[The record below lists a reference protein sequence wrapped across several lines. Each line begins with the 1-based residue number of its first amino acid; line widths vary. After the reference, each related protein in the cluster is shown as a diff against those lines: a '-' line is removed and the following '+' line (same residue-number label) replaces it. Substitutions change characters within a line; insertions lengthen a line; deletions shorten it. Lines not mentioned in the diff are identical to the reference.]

1 MWRKNMVSNK
11 RYRVAS
17 IVLSLVI
24 LLTAGLAY
32 PVGASAAGAGPDEA
46 LEPAG
51 EWAQLG
57 AGESTWYAFYYDG
70 GGSQIQVQLQAEP
83 EDSLGFTVWTPE
95 EMERWRLGLE
105 ANPVG
110 RGADDPYAEGALVWS
125 GNFATAGTYY
135 VVVEP
140 ADNLSGSGYAG
151 TSYYLLDV
159 SGAGVSL
166 SEPEAAPALAREP
179 VTLQAETQEPT
190 EPSGTL
196 VFQTAH
202 GGTFYTINVN
212 AGEQGSHQLQP
223 VTSGID
229 PVWSPNSEQ
238 IAYVRW
244 EEPRGVWIVD
254 VESGAEWR
262 AFDWSETRYPSWSS
276 DGQEIVFS
284 RQSSGGG
291 GGRPGGLPAAGGDV
305 STYRAPPGGAG
316 SGGSSGSGWTLG
328 VVDPVDGSFWE
339 PLPNSETNLTPDWS
353 PDGEMMVFAG
363 NNGLMV
369 QAVDGQEAYQLTS
382 APLDT
387 SPAWSPDGEQVA
399 YVHRQHDHWEIYAVD
414 VATGQQMRLTDT
426 PEVNGAA
433 ANSVSPAWSPDGKTI
448 AFLTDRSGGWE
459 IWIVAAPGG
468 ADSDGSNARPLFDTE
483 LDGLT
488 LEYAFA
494 GERAIDWT
502 W

>member
-1 MWRKNMVSNK
+1 MIL
-11 RYRVAS
+11 A
-17 IVLSLVI
+17 LAI
-24 LLTAGLAY
+24 LLSARLVL
-32 PVGASAAGAGPDEA
+32 PVTASAAGTGPDDA
-46 LEPAG
+46 LQPTS
-51 EWAQLG
+51 EWAQLD
-57 AGESTWYAFYYDG
+57 AGETQWYAFYYAG
-70 GGSQIQVQLQAEP
+70 NGSQIQVRLQVEP
-83 EDSLGFTVWTPE
+83 QDSLGFTVWTPGE
-95 EMERWRLGLE
+95 IEHWRLGL
-105 ANPVG
+105 AVNPIG
-110 RGADDPYAEGALVWS
+110 RGAYDPYIEGTCVWS

-140 ADNLSGSGYAG
+140 ADNLSGSNQTT

-159 SGAGVSL
+159 SGDGVSL
-166 SEPEAAPALAREP
+166 SEPEATPAPEP
-179 VTLQAETQEPT
+179 VSVQEEATEPT
-190 EPSGTL
+190 EPTGTL
-196 VFQTAH
+196 VFQTTY
-202 GGTFYTINVN
+202 GSTFYTINVD
-212 AGEQGSHQLQP
+212 GTQLQP
-223 VTSGID
+223 VTNGID
-229 PVWSPNSEQ
+229 PAWSPNGEQ
-238 IAYVRW
+238 IAFVRW

-262 AFDWSETRYPSWSS
+262 VFDWSETRYPTWSP
-276 DGQEIVFS
+276 DAQEIVFS

-291 GGRPGGLPAAGGDV
+291 GGRPGGLPAAGGDI
-305 STYRAPPGGAG
+305 STYRAPPGSAG

-328 VVDPVDGSFWE
+328 IVDPVDGGFWE

-353 PDGEMMVFAG
+353 PDGEQSVFAG

-369 QAVDGQEAYQLTS
+369 QSVDGADVYQLTS

-387 SPAWSPDGEQVA
+387 SPVWSPDGKQVA
-399 YVHRQHDHWEIYAVD
+399 YVHRQHDHWEIYVVD

-426 PEVNGAA
+426 PVVNGVA

-448 AFLTDRSGGWE
+448 AFLTDRSGEWE
-459 IWIVAAPGG
+459 IWIIAASGG
-468 ADSDGSNARPLFDTE
+468 AESDGSNARPLFDTE